1 MKEIRF
7 QKSSN
12 VFINT
17 GIIALYDYLRRY
29 EQKDIG
35 STIKI
40 DSSTYSLSATE
51 LVIRHEDLYQLLED
65 IYYEM
70 GKEVYDTATS
80 EQLEKN
86 ENVYYVEETET
97 FIRFPKISTL
107 GLTNL
112 LTNNAQGTT
121 IIPDNTAKI
130 ANLKKSNPVLAD
142 KIEKH
147 FEANNLKLL
156 SKVYFNEP
164 YTKITRLEHP
174 IDSYFEEGSQ
184 ICYLTGDSVKKLV
197 DNQNISPFISGLS
210 NFNSFLKG
218 NDKKVSWKALYL
230 SRFSPKFALYKYVAG
245 LKGIV
250 CYLFNSTD
258 LLQLKSLIESNR
270 GIFFTKNELL
280 HAKYMMNF
288 KSFNFYNKKGQDEA
302 LAVKNDYVEQSEISF
317 ILIYTIYRQLLF
329 NQQHKGLQDAPEGFE
344 LIQTNLPDVP
354 ISLVSFRADEFSST
368 LRPNAFEEINNVK
381 YLITLF
387 SYLEK
392 EQIDVGQ
399 ILSSLKFL
407 KPAQRSS
414 QNSYQLERRV
424 RSSVLSKIL
433 SHKSLLSDTTSL
445 FYNCYGA
452 LISEEYVGYKNY
464 NQLLKLIELYE
475 PIISSNKNNDMT
487 EKPEILQ
494 ERAIKLGSSIG
505 MSIVNYDKAVIQS
518 EKEKN
523 ARDGRKYIIGLHKAR
538 NFTQFNEAL
547 IRLQKKYELVISG
560 ELLSLMNEGNFND
573 VKQYAIIGALNII
586 NSTFR
591 VKKEKNED

>member
-1 MKEIRF
+1 
-7 QKSSN
+7 
-12 VFINT
+12 
-17 GIIALYDYLRRY
+17 
-29 EQKDIG
+29 
-35 STIKI
+35 
-40 DSSTYSLSATE
+40 
-51 LVIRHEDLYQLLED
+51 
-65 IYYEM
+65 
-70 GKEVYDTATS
+70 
-80 EQLEKN
+80 
-86 ENVYYVEETET
+86 
-97 FIRFPKISTL
+97 
-107 GLTNL
+107 
-112 LTNNAQGTT
+112 
-121 IIPDNTAKI
+121 
-130 ANLKKSNPVLAD
+130 
-142 KIEKH
+142 
-147 FEANNLKLL
+147 
-156 SKVYFNEP
+156 
-164 YTKITRLEHP
+164 
-174 IDSYFEEGSQ
+174 
-184 ICYLTGDSVKKLV
+184 
-197 DNQNISPFISGLS
+197 
-210 NFNSFLKG
+210 
-218 NDKKVSWKALYL
+218 
-230 SRFSPKFALYKYVAG
+230 
-245 LKGIV
+245 
-250 CYLFNSTD
+250 
-258 LLQLKSLIESNR
+258 
-270 GIFFTKNELL
+270 
-280 HAKYMMNF
+280 
-288 KSFNFYNKKGQDEA
+288 
-302 LAVKNDYVEQSEISF
+302 
-317 ILIYTIYRQLLF
+317 
-329 NQQHKGLQDAPEGFE
+329 
-344 LIQTNLPDVP
+344 
-354 ISLVSFRADEFSST
+354 
-368 LRPNAFEEINNVK
+368 
-381 YLITLF
+381 
-387 SYLEK
+387 
-392 EQIDVGQ
+392 
-399 ILSSLKFL
+399 L